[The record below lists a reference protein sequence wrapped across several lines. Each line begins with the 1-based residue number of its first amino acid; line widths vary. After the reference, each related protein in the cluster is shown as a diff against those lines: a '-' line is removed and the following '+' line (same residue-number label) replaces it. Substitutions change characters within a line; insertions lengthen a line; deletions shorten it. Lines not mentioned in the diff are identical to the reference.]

1 MYHNTYDRIRG
12 SWWGA
17 IVAQSQIERLSA
29 EPQLDLYSQPWLIQR
44 QKVATLL
51 LKRELSSLDLEQLI
65 ADLQHNSSLLSL
77 LPAIALTPDKPI
89 LQLKNIVKRNLELV
103 SKPSEIAIN
112 QNVLG
117 WNYLLTS
124 ALHHKLDLIA
134 QKRVIEEVIEHH
146 LESSGWLADKLS
158 LVVRGIENGSS
169 LGLIVEQLLPLKDR
183 TSTAIALAWYCF
195 VTTPEDFGLSIKRA
209 SLVTTNLT
217 RSIVLLTGTL
227 SGAYN
232 GMAEIS
238 AYGRADVKNP
248 KEQLEEYLC
257 QKLFQDW
264 LGILSYEQQNQ
275 FYNPNLDAIAMPGV
289 IQLRQS
295 LKIIS
300 QT

>member
-169 LGLIVEQLLPLKDR
+169 LGLIIEQLLPLKDR